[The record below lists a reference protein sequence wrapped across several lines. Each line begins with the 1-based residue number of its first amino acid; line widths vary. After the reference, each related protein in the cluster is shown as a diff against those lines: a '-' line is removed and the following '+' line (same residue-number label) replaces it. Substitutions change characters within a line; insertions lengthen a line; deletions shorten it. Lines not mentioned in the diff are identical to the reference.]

1 MKTAAVSD
9 RGRKDRYGRKQ
20 IAPPYRDLEREW
32 YARLAETGFEDIEV
46 YDNVNNTYLRGH
58 HLEARKRMVRGTQ
71 TGTAEEMRLAEEWLD
86 IDAWKTRT
94 ERWLWAARVKAGWDY
109 LELADRWPA
118 AVSRAQAIRARFVTR
133 TRHMLEHFTSR
144 LNGNSEDP

>member
-1 MKTAAVSD
+1 
-9 RGRKDRYGRKQ
+9 
-20 IAPPYRDLEREW
+20 
-32 YARLAETGFEDIEV
+32 
-46 YDNVNNTYLRGH
+46 
-58 HLEARKRMVRGTQ
+58 
-71 TGTAEEMRLAEEWLD
+71 MRLAEEWLD